1 MARAAMPLVAD
12 IVAAAAAFLLL
23 SAGGGSPPPAASA
36 PGEPTGRA
44 VFARMGCGGCHT
56 LAAASARGEIGPD
69 LDARVPSHT
78 AASLRAK
85 ILDPAATAP
94 DDGAFVEMPRDF
106 GERMSRAEL
115 DALVAYLLEVAG
127 D

>member
-1 MARAAMPLVAD
+1 MARSAAPLVAG
-12 IVAAAAAFLLL
+12 IVAAAAAILLL

-36 PGEPTGRA
+36 GEPAGRA

-85 ILDPAATAP
+85 ILDPSATAP
-94 DDGAFVEMPRDF
+94 AGSFDVMPGDF
-106 GERMSRAEL
+106 GERMSDAEL
-115 DALVAYLLEVAG
+115 DALV
-127 D
+127 